1 MIHARVCDNL
11 IVPALL
17 AARRMQVLYMRAS
30 RLRTGDIEQLALGML
45 AGRDQLQLLDIAY
58 NPVSHC
64 GGCCGAPTAVT
75 RQTHTRPNSSKSK
88 SEGESSHPPIVSIQC
103 QCCMQGLLP
112 WPRAC

>member
-64 GGCCGAPTAVT
+64 GGCCGAPS
-75 RQTHTRPNSSKSK
+75 H
-88 SEGESSHPPIVSIQC
+88 SSHKTNPHPPQ
-103 QCCMQGLLP
+103 
-112 WPRAC
+112 